1 MIEQASPL
9 QADDLAAWGPWQRVM
24 EDALAACTVQVRE
37 LGQALTGER
46 QLTREEFR
54 CGASRLYEHADELV
68 ERCEDVERYLQ
79 IRREG
84 GPDVC

>member
-1 MIEQASPL
+1 MIEQRTPL
-9 QADDLAAWGPWQRVM
+9 QVDDVAAWGPWQQVM

-37 LGQALTGER
+37 LGQALMGER
-46 QLTREEFR
+46 QLTREDF
-54 CGASRLYEHADELV
+54 CHTANRLYEHANELV